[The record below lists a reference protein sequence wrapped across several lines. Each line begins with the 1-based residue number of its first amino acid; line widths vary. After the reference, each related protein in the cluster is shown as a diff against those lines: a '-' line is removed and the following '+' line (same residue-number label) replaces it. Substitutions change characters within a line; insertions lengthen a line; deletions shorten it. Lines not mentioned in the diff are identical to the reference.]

1 MALFTRVTNMHFTNG
16 SPMHRVLSYIAHNR
30 GTCLQDIADD
40 MCAPRESI
48 QEYTRYAANEGWV
61 RRWPR
66 NGHCIP
72 MEITAK
78 GRAALS
84 DIQGTYSP
92 SFNIVSYVHIH
103 PGCTAN
109 EAIRNTKAGT
119 VKPSARHFKSLV
131 ANDLLEVKDGGLHV
145 TKAGLAV
152 LCFGMLGCKPANHL
166 GTI

>member
-1 MALFTRVTNMHFTNG
+1 MALFTRVTNMHFTSC
-16 SPMHRVLSYIAHNR
+16 SPMHRVLSYIARNR
-30 GTCLQDIADD
+30 GTCLQDIAD
-40 MCAPRESI
+40 ALRTPRESI

-66 NGHCIP
+66 NGHRIP

-78 GRAALS
+78 GRAALNN
-84 DIQGTYSP
+84 IQCTYSP
-92 SFNIVSYVHIH
+92 SANIIIYVHTH

-109 EAIRNTKAGT
+109 EAIRNSKVGT

-145 TKAGLAV
+145 TKAGLVA
-152 LCFGMLGCKPANHL
+152 LCLGSL
-166 GTI
+166 GL